1 MNPLNT
7 HSAPVRRAD
16 QRAVRKSNLSLV
28 ARRISEARA
37 LSRAQLAKLTGL
49 NKTTV
54 SSLVAELIERGVVTE
69 SGLADGGRVG
79 RPAQIL

>member
-1 MNPLNT
+1 
-7 HSAPVRRAD
+7 VKRAD

-28 ARRISEARA
+28 ARRISEAGA

-54 SSLVAELIERGVVTE
+54 SSLVAELMERGVVTE
-69 SGLADGGRVG
+69 SGAEIAAG
-79 RPAQIL
+79 PWAT